1 MIESPNVRMALVS
14 RPENIVLVRDVL
26 SGLGDGLD
34 LGGTVEDIKAA
45 VSEAA
50 NNVVIH
56 AYAGGAGPMEVEIA
70 IAGRN
75 LDVVVRDHGVGI
87 GPRAVDERHPGR
99 GIGLA
104 VIEALAARC
113 ELRAHGSGTGVEVA
127 MRFDVPAQPELP
139 GLGADDRRVAG
150 IVLDDADALE
160 ISIGPASLSAPV
172 FDRVVTG
179 LAARAGFSIDRL
191 SDVQLVVDALTARI
205 VPALAADHVRL
216 GAVTR
221 GRAIELTVAPLRAG
235 GSLALVADTAVAELP
250 PVIERLADEVAMRS
264 EDAGEVLALVLR
276 DRRPERSARPAP
288 AGAS

>member
-1 MIESPNVRMALVS
+1 MIESPNVRMALAS
-14 RPENIVLVRDVL
+14 RPENVVLVRDVL
-26 SGLGDGLD
+26 AGLGDGLD

-56 AYAGGAGPMEVEIA
+56 AYGGGEGPMEVEIA
-70 IAGRN
+70 IVGRD

-87 GPRAVDERHPGR
+87 GPRAVDNSHPGR

-113 ELRAHGSGTGVEVA
+113 ELRAPSSGTGIEVA

-139 GLGADDRRVAG
+139 GLSAPYSGAAG
-150 IVLDDADALE
+150 VVLEDGALE
-160 ISIGPASLSAPV
+160 IAIGPASLSAPV

-216 GAVTR
+216 GAVAR
-221 GRAIELTVAPLRAG
+221 GRRIELTVSPLRAG
-235 GSLALVADTAVAELP
+235 GSLTLVADTAVAELP

-264 EDAGEVLALVLR
+264 DDAGEVLALVLR
-276 DRRPERSARPAP
+276 DRRPERRARSAP

>member
-1 MIESPNVRMALVS
+1 MLQSPNVRLALAS
-14 RPENIVLVRDVL
+14 RPENVVLVRDVL

-56 AYAGGAGPMEVEIA
+56 AYGGREGPMEIEIA
-70 IAGRN
+70 VAGRD

-87 GPRAVDERHPGR
+87 GPRRVDDGHPGR

-113 ELRAHGSGTGVEVA
+113 ELRAHAGPGVEVA

-139 GLGADDRRVAG
+139 GLATGDGGTAAGA
-150 IVLDDADALE
+150 VLDDGDALD
-160 ISIGPASLSAPV
+160 IAIGPASLSAPV
-172 FDRVVTG
+172 FDRVLTG

-191 SDVQLVVDALTARI
+191 SDVQLVCDALTARI
-205 VPALAADHVRL
+205 VPALAGDHVRL
-216 GAVTR
+216 GAVSR
-221 GRAIELTVAPLRAG
+221 GRDIELTVSPLRAG
-235 GSLALVADTAVAELP
+235 GSLTLVAGTAVAELP
-250 PVIERLADEVAMRS
+250 PVIERLADEVAMHT
-264 EDAGEVLALVLR
+264 DAAGEVLALVLR
-276 DRRPERSARPAP
+276 DRRPDRGRSAS